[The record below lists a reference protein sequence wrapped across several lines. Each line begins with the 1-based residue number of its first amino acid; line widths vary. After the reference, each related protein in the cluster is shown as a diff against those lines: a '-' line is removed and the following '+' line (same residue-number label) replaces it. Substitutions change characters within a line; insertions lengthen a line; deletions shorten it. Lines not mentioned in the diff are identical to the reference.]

1 MKKKIMLVFGTR
13 PEAIK
18 MAPLVKEFQKNQENF
33 ETIVCV
39 TGQHRE
45 MLDQVL
51 KIFDIKPDYDLN
63 IMKQGQDLYDVTA
76 RVLTG
81 MRDVFKQCKP
91 DVVLVHGDTTT
102 STAAALAA
110 FYQQIPVGH
119 VEAGLRTHNIY
130 SPWPEEMNR
139 QITGRIATYNFAPT
153 SLSAKNLKEEKAH
166 GQIFVT
172 GNTVIDA
179 LHMVVERLHSDQA
192 LAEEQVRV
200 LKEAGYP
207 SAGSGTVHSC
217 VPLVASDLRSS
228 ATSSVLRQAQQP
240 RRLVLITGHRRENFG
255 DGFISMVTAMKDLSE
270 KYPEVDFVY
279 PMHLNPNVR
288 KPIHEVFGEDLTKY
302 KNFFFIEPLQYLEF
316 VYLMEKSYIVL
327 TDSGGIQEEA
337 PGLGKPVLVM
347 RDTTERPEAL
357 ESGTVHLV
365 GTNHDLIVNE
375 VSTLLDDPV
384 AYERMSKAVNPY
396 GDGQACRRIVE
407 AFTSAGSVT
416 VK

>member
-1 MKKKIMLVFGTR
+1 MKKVMLVFGTR

-18 MAPLVKEFQKNQENF
+18 MAPLVKEFQKQPKRV
-33 ETIVCV
+33 ETVVCV

-81 MRDVFKQCKP
+81 MRDVLKEVKP

-139 QITGRIATYNFAPT
+139 LLTGRLATYHFSPT
-153 SLSAKNLKEEKAH
+153 PLSRNNLIKESVDDRN
-166 GQIFVT
+166 IIVT

-179 LHMVVERLHSDQA
+179 LYWVVDKIKNN
-192 LAEEQVRV
+192 
-200 LKEAGYP
+200 KELDNELEDILSKAGYDINRLNN
-207 SAGSGTVHSC
+207 GKK
-217 VPLVASDLRSS
+217 
-228 ATSSVLRQAQQP
+228 
-240 RRLVLITGHRRENFG
+240 LVLITGHRRENFG
-255 DGFISMVTAMKDLSE
+255 DGFINMCTAIKDLTV
-270 KYPEVDFVY
+270 KYPDLDFVY

-288 KPIHEVFGEDLTKY
+288 KQIHEVFGENLSGL
-302 KNFFFIEPLQYLEF
+302 KNMFFIEPLEYLSF
-316 VYLMEKSYIVL
+316 VYLMEKSSIVL

-357 ESGTVHLV
+357 DAGTVKLV
-365 GTNHDLIVNE
+365 GTDYNKIVNE
-375 VSTLLDDPV
+375 VSSLIDDKA
-384 AYERMSKAVNPY
+384 AYEKMSKAVNPY
-396 GDGQACRRIVE
+396 GDGLACGRIVN
-407 AFTSAGSVT
+407 ALLYRI
-416 VK
+416 